1 VSDFLIECRDV
12 VSGYGDIQVLHGV
25 TAGVRRG
32 SITALLVSNGAG
44 KTTLMRT
51 IAGVLQ
57 HWSGTI
63 TYLNKAIDGTDPAE
77 RVAAGLCLVPEGR
90 LVFSDLSVEENLR
103 LGAYTARA
111 RAGRAARVEKM
122 YEMFPRLRER
132 LRQSAGALS
141 GGEQQMLALA
151 RGMMSEPTLLLLD
164 EPSLGLAPQ
173 VARQMFETIR
183 KIRDEGHS
191 ILIVEQD
198 LVGTLN
204 IADYGYVMENGH
216 ITVEGTPSA
225 LRDNPHV
232 LASYLGGQ
240 VD

>member
-1 VSDFLIECRDV
+1 VSDILVDCRDI

-25 TAGVRRG
+25 TIAVREG
-32 SITALLVSNGAG
+32 SITALLGSNGAG

-51 IAGVLQ
+51 IAGVLPQ
-57 HWSGTI
+57 WSGELTFSGRP
-63 TYLNKAIDGTDPAE
+63 LGGLDPSE
-77 RVAAGLCLVPEGR
+77 RVAAGLALVPEGR
-90 LVFSDLSVEENLR
+90 LVFPDLSVEENLL

-111 RAGRAARVEKM
+111 RPGRAARFEKM
-122 YEMFPRLRER
+122 YKMFPRLRER
-132 LRQSAGALS
+132 RRQSAGALS

-173 VARQMFETIR
+173 VAWQMFETI
-183 KIRDEGHS
+183 KTIRDEGHS

-198 LVGTLN
+198 LVGTLE
-204 IADYGYVMENGH
+204 IADYGYVMENGR
-216 ITVEGTPSA
+216 ITVEGSPAA

-232 LASYLGGQ
+232 AASFLGGQ
-240 VD
+240 VH